1 MLKVHN
7 RSPQQ
12 DLKEKYANSPG
23 KDDIWATIRLPEIVS
38 GMEEKDFI
46 KIRKDKQKEF
56 KKQLD
61 KEQKKKVKLE
71 MFGGM
76 TDNEILM
83 NKHKFE
89 ELGLL

>member
-1 MLKVHN
+1 
-7 RSPQQ
+7 
-12 DLKEKYANSPG
+12 
-23 KDDIWATIRLPEIVS
+23 
-38 GMEEKDFI
+38 MEEKDFI